1 MEDMISKILEL
12 DRAARED
19 LKKANQMK
27 IDSEKKIS
35 NTKERKRA
43 EYIEKAR
50 INISNIEKDEKEK
63 AHKKRSRTHSSH
75 TSAVRYRLAHISLSR
90 ADNQQ
95 GKGYSELFFISYRL

>member
-50 INISNIEKDEKEK
+50 ISISNIEKDEKESFYK
-63 AHKKRSRTHSSH
+63 DKSQKIQKIYRENKEKLVQEVVDIVIKK
-75 TSAVRYRLAHISLSR
+75 
-90 ADNQQ
+90 
-95 GKGYSELFFISYRL
+95 

>member
-50 INISNIEKDEKEK
+50 ISISNIEKEKADKKLKSIESFYKDKSQKIQKIYRENKEK
-63 AHKKRSRTHSSH
+63 LVQEIVDIVINK
-75 TSAVRYRLAHISLSR
+75 
-90 ADNQQ
+90 
-95 GKGYSELFFISYRL
+95 

>member
-63 AHKKRSRTHSSH
+63 AHKKLRSIESFYKDKSQKIQKI
-75 TSAVRYRLAHISLSR
+75 YRENKEKLVQEIV
-90 ADNQQ
+90 DIVIN
-95 GKGYSELFFISYRL
+95 K